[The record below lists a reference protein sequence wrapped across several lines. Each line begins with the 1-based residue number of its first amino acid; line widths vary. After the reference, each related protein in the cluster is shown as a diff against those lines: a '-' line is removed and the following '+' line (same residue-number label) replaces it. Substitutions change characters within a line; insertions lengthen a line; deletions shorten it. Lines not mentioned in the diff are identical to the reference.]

1 MVEETSARSAPKD
14 GDWATYWRLLGYARP
29 YWKRLLAGVLFGAL
43 FGGSTFFALLTVWL
57 GLEQSP
63 IGGEKT
69 PISSSGNFLENFVE
83 SFVSDLG
90 NPEQTTLFFALGIFV
105 LVFVFVTLR
114 GIGFFL
120 SKYLVEW
127 VGQRI
132 VMDIRN
138 DLFGHIQNLS
148 VAQIGSSRTGE
159 LMSRTANDTQM
170 VEHGVSTVLGDVA
183 NQPFVLLAGIAVL
196 VQIDYRLAIV
206 SLLLFPIC
214 IVPVIVFGRKVRKF
228 AKQGQARLGSLASVQ
243 QEAIAGSRIV
253 KAFGME
259 KQEQKRFN
267 HTAEGVFKNQVR
279 VLRSRAA
286 ITPLIELVSIVTGF
300 ALITYTRLADMSID
314 DLLIFLGVLIIIYDP
329 IKRLS
334 RLHLGVQ
341 QASAAADRIF
351 EILNVEAGV
360 QDWPGA
366 KPLAGELEKV
376 RFEDVRFRYEEDW
389 VLQGVD
395 LRVNAGEVVA
405 IVGGSGAGKT
415 TLVSLLP
422 RFFDPSKGS
431 VSINGRNIRDYT
443 LASLRSHIG
452 LVTQETFLFNRTI
465 AENIAYGQESA
476 SQSDIED
483 AARRAYAH
491 DFILEEGGYD
501 TVIGER
507 GERLSGGQRQR
518 LAIARALLR
527 NPPILILDEATSSLD
542 TEAERYVQAA
552 LNELME
558 GRTVFAIAHRLSTIR
573 NADRILVLQ
582 DGSIIEEGPHK
593 DLIEKAGAY
602 KYYYDLQFAH
612 AAD

>member
-1 MVEETSARSAPKD
+1 MGEELSSPAAPED
-14 GDWATYWRLLGYARP
+14 GDWSTYKRLLGYARP
-29 YWKRLLAGVLFGAL
+29 YWKRLVAGILFGIVCGGGTFGAL
-43 FGGSTFFALLTVWL
+43 LAVLAALEKVAGEPKSFFAAAISDLFKDLGDPQETALWVAISIFLVLLT
-57 GLEQSP
+57 
-63 IGGEKT
+63 
-69 PISSSGNFLENFVE
+69 FV
-83 SFVSDLG
+83 
-90 NPEQTTLFFALGIFV
+90 A
-105 LVFVFVTLR
+105 LR

-120 SKYLVEW
+120 SKYYVEW
-127 VGQRI
+127 VGQRV
-132 VMDIRN
+132 VMNLRN
-138 DLFGHIQNLS
+138 ELFGHIQNLS
-148 VAQIGSSRTGE
+148 LAQIGSSRTGE
-159 LMSRTANDTQM
+159 LMSRTANDSQM
-170 VEHGVSTVLGDVA
+170 VERGVSTVLGDLA
-183 NQPFVLLAGIAVL
+183 IQPFVLLAGISYLLYVD
-196 VQIDYRLAIV
+196 IRLALI
-206 SLLLFPIC
+206 SLLLFPIT
-214 IVPVIVFGRKVRKF
+214 IIPALVFGRNVRKF
-228 AKQGQARLGSLASVQ
+228 AKQGQARLGNLASVQ

-253 KAFGME
+253 KAFGTE
-259 KQEQKRFN
+259 EAELASFSR
-267 HTAEGVFKNQVR
+267 TAESVFKSQIR
-279 VLRSRAA
+279 VLRSRTAV
-286 ITPLIELVSIVTGF
+286 TPIIELMSFITAF
-300 ALITYTRLADMSID
+300 LLILYTRFSDLTFPELGGFLAA
-314 DLLIFLGVLIIIYDP
+314 LVVIYDP
-329 IKRLS
+329 VKRLS
-334 RLHLGVQ
+334 RVHLGVQ
-341 QASAAADRIF
+341 QSSAAADRIF
-351 EILNVEAGV
+351 EVLDLRAGV
-360 QDWPGA
+360 QDRPGA
-366 KPLAGELEKV
+366 VALEGN
-376 RFEDVRFRYEEDW
+376 FNEIHFQDLHFRYEDDW
-389 VLQGVD
+389 VLRGVD
-395 LRVNAGEVVA
+395 LRVKAGEVVA

-422 RFFDPSKGS
+422 RFFDPSKGA
-431 VSINGRNIRDYT
+431 VKINDRDIRDFT

-465 AENIAYGQESA
+465 AENIAYGRESA
-476 SQSDIED
+476 SPSEIED